1 MIERKKN
8 ILDMI
13 GKASLDRNNFG
24 LVDERDFWDEIEANN
39 LKMTTTNISF
49 INSFVV
55 NSEELLDYRKLDGDI
70 RTLVEDSKKDGNDKG
85 SKATSAGL
93 GKRKKAKKL
102 KKEEV

>member
-1 MIERKKN
+1 M
-8 ILDMI
+8 
-13 GKASLDRNNFG
+13 DRNNYG
-24 LVDERDFWDEIEANN
+24 LVDERDFWDEINANN

-55 NSEELLDYRKLDGDI
+55 NSDDMLDYRKLDGDI
-70 RTLVEDSKKDGNDKG
+70 RTLVEDSKKDGSDKG
-85 SKATSAGL
+85 GKATSGGL